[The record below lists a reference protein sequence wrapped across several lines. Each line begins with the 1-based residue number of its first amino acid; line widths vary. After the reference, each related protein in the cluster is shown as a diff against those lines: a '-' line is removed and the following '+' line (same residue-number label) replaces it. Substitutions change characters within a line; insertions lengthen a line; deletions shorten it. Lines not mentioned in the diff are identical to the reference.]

1 MFHCACRAARHRI
14 QHQRKAVRSR
24 LAYKMEHERVPDV
37 QQIACTRRASGLRT
51 RIHRRR
57 LEWIGIVSQ
66 ETPAVRSWNH
76 AKLMMS
82 HCAGVTVTAVL
93 FTGGVTCRTTV
104 AILSVACFG
113 AAFAFAA
120 EQVLTP

>member
-1 MFHCACRAARHRI
+1 MDWD
-14 QHQRKAVRSR
+14 R
-24 LAYKMEHERVPDV
+24 LA
-37 QQIACTRRASGLRT
+37 G
-51 RIHRRR
+51 
-57 LEWIGIVSQ
+57 
-66 ETPAVRSWNH
+66 TPAVRSWNH
-76 AKLMMS
+76 TKLMMS

-120 EQVLTP
+120 EQVLTPLTLFRPALLPA